1 MQYKIETTLPH
12 FFPAEIWLQLFS
24 HMIPEHLAAF
34 ALVNSYLKDLV
45 RSNAIWKNKTQT
57 HFPDDYRDYINKP
70 DTNWYT
76 AFSACYTIN
85 YQGNP
90 SYIFKDSYALHQMSI
105 KKMFSQVKEGLS
117 VSPLHPQHL
126 DIKDS
131 RKTTLLEWVRK
142 SRQQKML
149 NHFYRNIKNYYAQSG
164 TPISSVL
171 DYKERSLLHW
181 SVLCNQSNKV
191 IRSLYEADF
200 FLTAATSDDEEIIH
214 YACAIGRIKL
224 IQFLLNTYPALLNKK
239 NHYGQTPLFFAVRG
253 GSLETVQLLVNSG
266 AELYMYEGTMLHVAC
281 GEGHLEIAQFLL
293 QQDPGLLNCRNNLGQ
308 TAVWIAA
315 NGGHADI
322 LVFLA
327 DKGAD
332 VCVSAS
338 GNFYAALHL
347 AIQKNDV
354 NMVELLLKHNAN
366 PSTMAVVDDTH
377 VSAIGMAC
385 RVGNI
390 KIVQL
395 LLKKQPVLLHE
406 GSKFRDTPLITAV
419 YYGHVDIVQ
428 YLIEQ
433 GADLTKTY
441 YQDYSDYTALHWA
454 AYQNQVET
462 VKVLLNTEI
471 PLSTYT
477 TSWGKTADQLTNNPL
492 IKNLIRLDNHIR
504 HWEGKAI
511 KKKSAYVGFFS
522 KTQAA
527 PMDIDTVLD
536 AALVLKAVLSGH
548 AQPGMLERYQEEL
561 NTFDLRIIFNEVLP
575 YLPGDDAIL
584 INGTNAKNTYPPIP
598 HPNA

>member
-1 MQYKIETTLPH
+1 MQHKIETTLPH

-24 HMIPEHLAAF
+24 RMIPEHLAPF
-34 ALVNSYLKDLV
+34 ALMNSYLKGLV
-45 RSNAIWKNKTQT
+45 RSNAIWKNKTLT

-85 YQGNP
+85 YQDNP
-90 SYIFKDSYALHQMSI
+90 SYIFKDSYSLHQMSI

-117 VSPLHPQHL
+117 ESPIHPQHL

-131 RKTTLLEWVRK
+131 RNTTLLEWVRK
-142 SRQQKML
+142 SSQQKML

-164 TPISSVL
+164 TPMNSVL

-181 SVLCNQSNKV
+181 SVLCNQSNKE
-191 IRSLYEADF
+191 IRSLYEADYS
-200 FLTAATSDDEEIIH
+200 LTAATSDAEEIIH

-239 NHYGQTPLFFAVRG
+239 NNYDQTPLFFAVRG

-266 AELYMYEGTMLHVAC
+266 AELYMYEQTMLHVAC
-281 GEGHLEIAQFLL
+281 REGHLEIAQFLL
-293 QQDPGLLNCRNNLGQ
+293 QHDPGLLNCRNNLGQ

-315 NGGHADI
+315 NCGHTDI
-322 LVFLA
+322 LAFLA

-338 GNFYAALHL
+338 DNFYTALHL
-347 AIQKNDV
+347 AIQKNNV

-366 PSTMAVVDDTH
+366 PSTTAKVGGTH

-395 LLKKQPVLLHE
+395 LLKYQPALLHE
-406 GSKFRDTPLITAV
+406 GSKFQDTPLITAA
-419 YYGHVDIVQ
+419 YYGHDYIVQ

-441 YQDYSDYTALHWA
+441 FQEDYSDYTALHWA

-477 TSWGKTADQLTNNPL
+477 TSWGKTADQLTDNHL

-504 HWEGKAI
+504 HWQGTAI
-511 KKKSAYVGFFS
+511 KKKSSYFGFFS
-522 KTQAA
+522 KTQAI
-527 PMDIDTVLD
+527 PMDTATVLD

-548 AQPGMLERYQEEL
+548 AEPFMLERYQEEL
-561 NTFDLRIIFNEVLP
+561 NTPDLGIIFKEVLP
-575 YLPGDDAIL
+575 YLPDNVSSL
-584 INGTNAKNTYPPIP
+584 SSTKTKSW
-598 HPNA
+598 